1 MQNNASRPERPESR
15 VFAASGLYLLA
26 AMGLFAV
33 SFFSGPLVAALQRV
47 FPGMTREWATLATN
61 TLYYLPF
68 LYLPVALWASRGRSA
83 CLRLNPVSF
92 GATVRVVVIA
102 LLFFSGAY
110 NLNVLWSALWQKLGL
125 NVFVSDYVRPAD
137 SGELTRSVL
146 SATLLA
152 GVCEELLFRG
162 VMLSAWEPRGGRRA
176 VWVTAILF
184 AMLHGSLLG
193 LPTQLLCGLLLALI
207 VRWTDSIYAG
217 MIFHS
222 AYNAAAVLFNYVSS
236 GVESASE
243 GETELLTAIGGAGGV
258 VSMILGAALAAL
270 LIWGLL
276 QRFRMQFAVKNGLA
290 RMLNGAMPQNLSE
303 NPAERMAEMRRAMA
317 EAMKNAEVPATDRA
331 PLSAGTIL
339 VLAAGVL
346 SALVLYALD
355 IYSMLM

>member
-1 MQNNASRPERPESR
+1 MENNASRPEKPESR

-33 SFFSGPLVAALQRV
+33 SFLSGPFVGMLSRV
-47 FPGMTREWATLATN
+47 FPGITREWAALATN
-61 TLYYLPF
+61 VLYYMPF
-68 LYLPVALWASRGRSA
+68 LYLPVVLWATRGRSQ

-92 GATVRVVVIA
+92 GATVRIVVIA
-102 LLFFSGAY
+102 LLFFAGVY
-110 NLNVLWSALWQKLGL
+110 NINLLWSAAWQRVGL
-125 NVFVSDYVRPAD
+125 NVFVSDYVRPAN

-162 VMLSAWEPRGGRRA
+162 VMLSAWESRGGRRA
-176 VWVTAILF
+176 VWVTALLF

-193 LPTQLLCGLLLALI
+193 LPAQLLCGLLLALI
-207 VRWTDSIYAG
+207 VRWTDSIYGG

-222 AYNAAAVLFNYVSS
+222 AYNAAAVLFNYVTS
-236 GVESASE
+236 GMESGGT
-243 GETELLTAIGGAGGV
+243 GEVDLFSAIGGVGSVA
-258 VSMILGAALAAL
+258 SMLLGALFIGL
-270 LIWGLL
+270 MIWGLL
-276 QRFRMQFAVKNGLA
+276 QRFRVQFALKNGLA
-290 RMLNGAMPQNLSE
+290 RMLNGQLPVNPTE
-303 NPAERMAEMRRAMA
+303 NPAERVAEMRRALSD
-317 EAMKNAEVPATDRA
+317 AMRSTETPATDRA

-355 IYSMLM
+355 IYGMLI